1 MEGCS
6 LGTYDGKDD
15 YGNVSNETKLGFD
28 EKLRNRAVKD
38 DGGRDGGCEKK
49 LHWDNDVNLANESP
63 TKLRAFDHHGVK
75 FIFFMPNIPP
85 WFNVIITF
93 VVSSHCYNIILHAIA
108 CTHVCTTEIFN
119 VKMANKSW
127 KKEKKKKDWIYLF
140 LLLCLLEG
148 RRDNGDGFCL
158 GGEKV

>member
-49 LHWDNDVNLANESP
+49 LH
-63 TKLRAFDHHGVK
+63 
-75 FIFFMPNIPP
+75 
-85 WFNVIITF
+85 
-93 VVSSHCYNIILHAIA
+93 
-108 CTHVCTTEIFN
+108 
-119 VKMANKSW
+119 
-127 KKEKKKKDWIYLF
+127 
-140 LLLCLLEG
+140 
-148 RRDNGDGFCL
+148 
-158 GGEKV
+158 